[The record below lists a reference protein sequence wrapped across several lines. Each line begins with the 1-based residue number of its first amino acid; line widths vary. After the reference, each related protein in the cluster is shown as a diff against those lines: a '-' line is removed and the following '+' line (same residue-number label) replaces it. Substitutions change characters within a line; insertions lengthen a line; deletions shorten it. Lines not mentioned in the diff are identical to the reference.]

1 VKQSLKLAVVCNLI
15 FIALALIGPSAESKS
30 NSVPPPFP
38 PSLYRPGER
47 LTYNVSFSNFISAG
61 HVELQVGSRGI
72 FFGREGIQL
81 RAHVETTGVVNAAL
95 FAINNDYVTYV
106 DPGTGLPFHA
116 EQMVR
121 DGARTS
127 DTARAFND
135 PAATVANSSKL
146 RNGESPGTYD
156 FLSAI
161 YRIRELPLTEG
172 ATQYLSVKGETEDY
186 QTEVK
191 VTGRQTIKTT
201 VGSFNTLVSQV
212 RVTNNSRANNYR
224 IRIFFSDDERRVPV
238 LITARLG
245 GGELRAELAG
255 SELVKPVGPVA
266 VPTTP
271 IRPPNAGPT
280 PVVPPQP
287 PAESDDG
294 TLDNLPFKVGEQ
306 LNYQIFLGDIKPPA
320 GTATFQVR
328 ARARH
333 FDRDA
338 LLFTLRA
345 QTTNAAQRLF
355 FANEQISSYVDP
367 KTLLPFRSEMNL
379 TEGARRLNQT
389 LTINQDYGTATS
401 DKGQRIEIPIGTHE
415 YLSFF
420 YLARTF
426 NITPPRRNAVSILVN
441 NLPKTLFITSL
452 KRETIQIGSQSIPAI
467 QLSLT
472 TDDPQPDKY
481 LFRVWVSDDKRR
493 LPVRL
498 TASTKLGQ
506 VRADLA
512 IIPLTAQ

>member
-1 VKQSLKLAVVCNLI
+1 MV
-15 FIALALIGPSAESKS
+15 LALMGTTAQSTSDSAAL
-30 NSVPPPFP
+30 PFSSAP
-38 PSLYRPGER
+38 YRTGER
-47 LTYNVSFSNFISAG
+47 LTYNVSFSNFISAA
-61 HVELQVGSRGI
+61 HVELQVVARGV

-95 FAINNDYVTYV
+95 FAINNDYATYV
-106 DPGTGLPFHA
+106 DPATGLPFHS
-116 EQMVR
+116 QQVVR
-121 DGARTS
+121 EAIRTS
-127 DTARAFND
+127 ETARAFNE
-135 PAATVANSSKL
+135 PAGATAVPPDL
-146 RNGESPGTYD
+146 RTGESPGTYD

-161 YRIRELPLTEG
+161 YHLRALPLTEG
-172 ATQYLSVKGETEDY
+172 STYYLSVKGETEDY
-186 QTEVK
+186 QAEVK

-201 VGSFNTLVSQV
+201 VGSFNTVLAQV

-224 IRIFFSDDERRVPV
+224 IRVFFSDDERHVPV
-238 LITARLG
+238 LITARIG

-255 SELVKPVGPVA
+255 SEFVKPVAPTAVSNTPV
-266 VPTTP
+266 TP
-271 IRPPNAGPT
+271 PIAGAT
-280 PVVPPQP
+280 PVVPAQ
-287 PAESDDG
+287 PAESG
-294 TLDNLPFKVGEQ
+294 NGNLDNLPFKVGEQ
-306 LNYQIFLGDIKPPA
+306 LNYQIFLGNSTPPA

-355 FANEQISSYVDP
+355 FANDQISSYVDP

-379 TEGARRLNQT
+379 TEGTRRLNQT

-401 DKGQRIEIPIGTHE
+401 DKGERIEIPIGTHE
-415 YLSFF
+415 YVSFF

-441 NLPKTLFITSL
+441 NQPKTLFITSL

-467 QLSLT
+467 LLSLT

-481 LFRVWVSDDKRR
+481 LFRLWISEDKRR
-493 LPVRL
+493 LPLRL
-498 TASTKLGQ
+498 TASTPLGQ
-506 VRADLA
+506 LRADLA

>member
-1 VKQSLKLAVVCNLI
+1 MKLAVVCHLI
-15 FIALALIGPSAESKS
+15 FMVLALMDPTAPTKSDSASL
-30 NSVPPPFP
+30 PFSP
-38 PSLYRPGER
+38 APYRTGER
-47 LTYNVSFSNFISAG
+47 LTYNVSFSNFISAA
-61 HVELQVGSRGI
+61 HIELEVGARGV

-81 RAHVETTGVVNAAL
+81 RAHVETTGLVHAAL
-95 FAINNDYVTYV
+95 FAVNNDYVTYV
-106 DPGTGLPFHA
+106 DPATGLPFRS
-116 EQMVR
+116 QQVVR
-121 DGARTS
+121 EASRTS
-127 DTARAFND
+127 DTERAFNE
-135 PAATVANSSKL
+135 PA
-146 RNGESPGTYD
+146 GTYD

-161 YRIRELPLTEG
+161 YRLRALPLVEG
-172 ATQYLSVKGETEDY
+172 STYYLTVRGETENY
-186 QTEVK
+186 QAEVK
-191 VTGRQTIKTT
+191 VTGRQTIKTP

-224 IRIFFSDDERRVPV
+224 IRIFFSDDERHVPV
-238 LITARLG
+238 LITARIG
-245 GGELRAELAG
+245 AGEVRAELAG
-255 SELVKPVGPVA
+255 AEFVKPVA
-266 VPTTP
+266 VPTT
-271 IRPPNAGPT
+271 RVTPPNAGPT
-280 PVVPPQP
+280 PAVPPQP
-287 PAESDDG
+287 PAESDHG
-294 TLDNLPFKVGEQ
+294 NLENLPFKVGEQ
-306 LNYQIFLGDIKPPA
+306 LNYQIFLGDITLPA
-320 GTATFQVR
+320 GTAAFQVR

-345 QTTNAAQRLF
+345 QTTNAARRLF
-355 FANEQISSYVDP
+355 LANNQISSYVDP

-401 DKGQRIEIPIGTHE
+401 DKGERIEIPVGTHE

-441 NLPKTLFITSL
+441 NQPKTLFITSL
-452 KRETIQIGSQSIPAI
+452 KRETIQVGSESIPAI

-481 LFRVWVSDDKRR
+481 LFRVWISDDKRR

-498 TASTKLGQ
+498 TASTQLGQ